1 MSVPRLATIELAP
14 GPVDRPLLVLGPSL
28 GTSVATLWGPVARR
42 LGQRFRV
49 LGWDFPGHGNSGPA
63 GNFTVGDLAVA
74 VLAAV
79 DAYAGDPTM
88 FGYAG
93 DSLGGAVG
101 LQLMLDAPKRVAW
114 AVLCCTGPRIGEPEG
129 WRDRVAA
136 VRSGGTAVLLESAPE
151 RWFAPGYR
159 DRAPK
164 IAAALLNDLA
174 ACDDDSYAAACEALT
189 EFDVRNR
196 IEEIGA
202 PLLAVAGE
210 RDAVTPPPL
219 LRHLAAGVQQGRL
232 VVLDGVAHLAPAEAP
247 HRVAALIAEQAA
259 AEPPKSRTTAQVR
272 AEGMRVRREVLGD
285 VHVDR
290 ALERTTDLTRDF
302 QDFITTYAWGGV
314 WTRAGL
320 DRRSRSL
327 VTLAALVA
335 RGHHEELA
343 MHLRAARRNGL
354 TDDEIAEALLQTAI
368 YCGVPDAN
376 TAFRIAQE
384 VLIEPIDEEP

>member
-1 MSVPRLATIELAP
+1 MSVPQLAAVELAP
-14 GPVDRPLLVLGPSL
+14 GPTDRSLLVLGPSL
-28 GTSVATLWGPVARR
+28 GTLVSTLWGAAAQR
-42 LGQRFRV
+42 LGQHFRI
-49 LGWDFPGHGNSGPA
+49 LGWDFPGHGNSAPA
-63 GNFTVGDLAVA
+63 GDFTVGDLAAA
-74 VLAAV
+74 VLTAV
-79 DAYAGDPTM
+79 DAYAGEPTM

-101 LQLMLDAPKRVAW
+101 LQLMLDAPERVAW

-136 VRSGGTAVLLESAPE
+136 VRSGGTAVLLKSAPE

-159 DRAPK
+159 DRDPQT
-164 IAAALLNDLA
+164 AAALLNDLA
-174 ACDDDSYAAACEALT
+174 ACDDDSYAAACEALA

-196 IEEIGA
+196 IAEIGA
-202 PLLAVAGE
+202 PLLAVAGG

-247 HRVAALIAEQAA
+247 DRLAALIADQATTR
-259 AEPPKSRTTAQVR
+259 PPARTTAQVR

-290 ALERTTDLTRDF
+290 ALERTTDVTRDF
-302 QDFITTYAWGGV
+302 QDFITTYAWGGI
-314 WTRAGL
+314 WTRDGL

-343 MHLRAARRNGL
+343 MHIRAARRNGL
-354 TDDEIAEALLQTAI
+354 TDGEIAEALLQTAI

-376 TAFRIAQE
+376 TAFRIAQQ
-384 VLIEPIDEEP
+384 VFVEPIDEVP

>member
-1 MSVPRLATIELAP
+1 MSVPQLAAVELAP
-14 GPVDRPLLVLGPSL
+14 GPVERPLLVLGPSL
-28 GTSVATLWGPVARR
+28 GTLVSTLWGAAAQR
-42 LGQRFRV
+42 LGQQFRV
-49 LGWDFPGHGNSGPA
+49 LGWDFPGHGNSAPA

-79 DAYAGDPTM
+79 DAYAGEPTM

-101 LQLMLDAPKRVAW
+101 LQLMLDAPERVAW

-129 WRDRVAA
+129 WRDRVDA
-136 VRSGGTAVLLESAPE
+136 VRSGGTAVLLDTAPE
-151 RWFAPGYR
+151 RWFAPGFPDR
-159 DRAPK
+159 DPQ
-164 IAAALLNDLA
+164 IAHALLDNLA
-174 ACDDDSYAAACEALT
+174 ACDDESYAAACEALAQ
-189 EFDVRNR
+189 FDVRTR
-196 IEEIGA
+196 LAEIA
-202 PLLAVAGE
+202 TPLLAVAGAH
-210 RDAVTPPPL
+210 DATTPAPL

-232 VVLDGVAHLAPAEAP
+232 VVIDGVAHLAPAEAP
-247 HRVAALIAEQAA
+247 DRLATLIANQATTR
-259 AEPPKSRTTAQVR
+259 PSGRTTAQVR

-314 WTRAGL
+314 WTRGGL

-343 MHLRAARRNGL
+343 MHIRAARRNGL
-354 TDDEIAEALLQTAI
+354 TDGEIAEALLQTAI

-376 TAFRIAQE
+376 TAFRIAQQ
-384 VLIEPIDEEP
+384 VLIEPADEAP